1 MKKIRVW
8 MAVILAA
15 VFCISAA
22 AGCGEAELTYS
33 AALETNTGYKADLYP
48 YVVHGET
55 ADWYLA
61 KADIEALG
69 LEAMCEG
76 LAQTM
81 ENMEADLADAREV
94 LADYP
99 RRYHRKQE
107 PTTTAGAISSSSFT
121 AGIWARS
128 PCCTSM
134 CIT

>member
-22 AGCGEAELTYS
+22 AGSGEAELTYGVV
-33 AALETNTGYKADLYP
+33 LETNTGYKADLYP

-81 ENMEADLADAREV
+81 ENAKAW
-94 LADYP
+94 P
-99 RRYHRKQE
+99 RRWKTWKPIW
-107 PTTTAGAISSSSFT
+107 PTPGRY
-121 AGIWARS
+121 WR
-128 PCCTSM
+128 
-134 CIT
+134 IT

>member
-15 VFCISAA
+15 VFCIYAA
-22 AGCGEAELTYS
+22 AGSGEAELTYGV
-33 AALETNTGYKADLYP
+33 ALETNAGYKADLYP

-81 ENMEADLADAREV
+81 ENMEADLAIS
-94 LADYP
+94 
-99 RRYHRKQE
+99 
-107 PTTTAGAISSSSFT
+107 TSSSALNTFVPWPTGSKASFST
-121 AGIWARS
+121 R
-128 PCCTSM
+128 
-134 CIT
+134 

>member
-15 VFCISAA
+15 VCCISAA
-22 AGCGEAELTYS
+22 AGSGEAELTYGVV
-33 AALETNTGYKADLYP
+33 LETNTGYKADLYP

-81 ENMEADLADAREV
+81 ENMEADLAEAREV
-94 LADYP
+94 LADYLNDEIP
-99 RRYHRKQE
+99 VCKSAE
-107 PTTTAGAISSSSFT
+107 TF
-121 AGIWARS
+121 RS
-128 PCCTSM
+128 GLLSAS
-134 CIT
+134 